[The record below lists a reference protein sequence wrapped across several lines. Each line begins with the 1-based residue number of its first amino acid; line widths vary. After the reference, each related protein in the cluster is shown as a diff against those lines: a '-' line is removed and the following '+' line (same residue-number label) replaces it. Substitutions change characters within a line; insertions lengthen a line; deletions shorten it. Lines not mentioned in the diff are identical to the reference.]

1 MYIVPDNIQ
10 FKSFLKEVIPMP
22 KIKDK
27 HLKLDQEKI
36 DKVRKILGA
45 KTDTDAVDKALSQV
59 IADTEIDMVL
69 KKLAGQLKIE
79 KIYD

>member
-1 MYIVPDNIQ
+1 
-10 FKSFLKEVIPMP
+10 MP

-59 IADTEIDMVL
+59 ITDTEIDMVL
-69 KKLAGQLKIE
+69 KKLSGKLNISKV
-79 KIYD
+79 YD

>member
-1 MYIVPDNIQ
+1 MPNI
-10 FKSFLKEVIPMP
+10 KG
-22 KIKDK
+22 K

-69 KKLAGQLKIE
+69 NKLAGKLKIE
-79 KIYD
+79 KVYD

>member
-1 MYIVPDNIQ
+1 
-10 FKSFLKEVIPMP
+10 MP
-22 KIKDK
+22 KIKGK

-45 KTDTDAVDKALSQV
+45 KTDTDAVDKALTQV

-69 KKLAGQLKIE
+69 KKLAGKLKVE
-79 KIYD
+79 KVYD

>member
-1 MYIVPDNIQ
+1 
-10 FKSFLKEVIPMP
+10 MP
-22 KIKDK
+22 RIRAK

-59 IADTEIDMVL
+59 IADTEIDGVL
-69 KKLAGQLKIE
+69 KKLAGKLEIE
-79 KIYD
+79 KVYD

>member
-1 MYIVPDNIQ
+1 
-10 FKSFLKEVIPMP
+10 MP
-22 KIKDK
+22 KIKGK
-27 HLKLDQEKI
+27 HLILDQEKI

-79 KIYD
+79 KVYD

>member
-1 MYIVPDNIQ
+1 
-10 FKSFLKEVIPMP
+10 MP
-22 KIKDK
+22 KIKGK

-45 KTDTDAVDKALSQV
+45 KTDTDAVDKALTQV

-69 KKLAGQLKIE
+69 KKLAGKLKVA
-79 KIYD
+79 KVYD

>member
-1 MYIVPDNIQ
+1 
-10 FKSFLKEVIPMP
+10 MP
-22 KIKDK
+22 TIKGK

-59 IADTEIDMVL
+59 IADSEIDMVL
-69 KKLAGQLKIE
+69 KKLAGRLEIE
-79 KIYD
+79 KVYD